1 MINPADNAEY
11 ADELRLIALR
21 LLQDATDALE
31 DADGSIDPAEVVSVL
46 FSATAT
52 AFRLAMDTWD
62 ASAEDALHQWQMLTA
77 AVAFEIVEKGAQ
89 EKVVLH

>member
-1 MINPADNAEY
+1 
-11 ADELRLIALR
+11 
-21 LLQDATDALE
+21 
-31 DADGSIDPAEVVSVL
+31 
-46 FSATAT
+46 
-52 AFRLAMDTWD
+52 MDTWD